1 MDDSVE
7 LSPRARRYG
16 LLVTVLAPVI
26 PQILGS
32 VFNIWYNTVVIEP
45 LLTTSALRHRFAAT
59 VIFYNALA
67 YPAAVAIWLIVISS
81 LRSTFRALLH
91 NETIAPEQLER
102 TRRRVIHLPWIATII
117 SGAAWLG
124 CIPVFVI
131 ALATTRGTSTQLL
144 WHLPISFLVSAFI
157 AVTQTF
163 FLIELASHWALF
175 LVFFRDVRPDRL
187 PGIRPPSLRTRG
199 LMWAISA
206 GLCPIGSLL
215 LLMFAPPSPAA
226 NPQWFAVFVGMV
238 GIAFGLC
245 SAILITRLV
254 AKPVDELRAAF
265 HRVGD
270 GDLNVRIPLQRAD
283 EFGALVGDFNQMVVE
298 LRDKE
303 RLRRVFGLH
312 VGKQVAE
319 QILARDPKLGG
330 TEQNVTIMF
339 VDLRGF
345 TARASRADPTTT
357 LNILNRFLHAMVHV
371 VENEHG
377 GMVNKFLGDGFM
389 AVFGAGPSANAHAER
404 ALGAARAMVQRL
416 ETLNAELAATG
427 EAALAIG
434 IGINT
439 GAAIVGSIGSPER
452 MEFTVIG
459 NTVNLASRIEG
470 LNKPLGTTVLLSTAT
485 HDALEKR
492 DDLIELPAQQ
502 VKGVDEP
509 VRVFTPRGLFL
520 SRP

>member
-1 MDDSVE
+1 
-7 LSPRARRYG
+7 
-16 LLVTVLAPVI
+16 
-26 PQILGS
+26 
-32 VFNIWYNTVVIEP
+32 
-45 LLTTSALRHRFAAT
+45 
-59 VIFYNALA
+59 
-67 YPAAVAIWLIVISS
+67 
-81 LRSTFRALLH
+81 
-91 NETIAPEQLER
+91 
-102 TRRRVIHLPWIATII
+102 
-117 SGAAWLG
+117 
-124 CIPVFVI
+124 
-131 ALATTRGTSTQLL
+131 
-144 WHLPISFLVSAFI
+144 
-157 AVTQTF
+157 
-163 FLIELASHWALF
+163 
-175 LVFFRDVRPDRL
+175 
-187 PGIRPPSLRTRG
+187 
-199 LMWAISA
+199 
-206 GLCPIGSLL
+206 
-215 LLMFAPPSPAA
+215 
-226 NPQWFAVFVGMV
+226 
-238 GIAFGLC
+238 
-245 SAILITRLV
+245 
-254 AKPVDELRAAF
+254 
-265 HRVGD
+265 
-270 GDLNVRIPLQRAD
+270 
-283 EFGALVGDFNQMVVE
+283 MVVE